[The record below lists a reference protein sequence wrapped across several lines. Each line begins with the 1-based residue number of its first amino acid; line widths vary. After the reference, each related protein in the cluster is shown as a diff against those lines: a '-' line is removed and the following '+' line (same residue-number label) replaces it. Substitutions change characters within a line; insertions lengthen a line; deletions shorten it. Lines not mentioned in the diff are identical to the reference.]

1 MDAKCKAA
9 RMALRTATRSQYEAL
24 IHESKLTPFQEE
36 LVRRHILECE
46 SISCIASEKYSSEQR
61 IKRQL
66 HKAYVA
72 VSLLLPFA

>member
-9 RMALRTATRSQYEAL
+9 RLALRTATRSEYEA
-24 IHESKLTPFQEE
+24 IVHEAKLTPFQEE
-36 LVRRHILECE
+36 LVRRHILCDET
-46 SISCIASEKYSSEQR
+46 IAHIAIEKHSSEQR

-72 VSLLLPFA
+72 VSLLLPLF